1 MALHLNLLGPV
12 EVTLDGRP
20 LPLGATKQR
29 AVLALLALQTN
40 TTVGVDRIVDG
51 LWGDEPPATATKMVQ
66 LYVSQLRRVLAGS
79 GAEIETHG
87 RGYALCVDAEAVD
100 ATRFERLVACATD
113 KRDGAD
119 PARRALGLWR
129 GPALADVSAEPFAA
143 AEIRRLEELRL
154 RAAELAIDADMA
166 AGREVLGT
174 LERLVAE
181 HPLRER
187 LHGQRML
194 ELYRTGRQAEALG
207 AFMTARHAL
216 VEHAGVEPG
225 AELRELHER
234 ILRQDPGLAR
244 AAAAHDSAR
253 GPAPPAAPPPPPRR
267 HPRPGPRRP
276 SRVRALVLAA
286 VAVLLGTAVYAATH
300 LTHDQLRDGLDA
312 GAVGLIDARHAT
324 VTEHHRIG
332 TSAGAVVAGAGAVW
346 VAAPRE
352 GTVARI
358 RPGTDR
364 VSTIDVGGSPVG
376 LAYGAGALWVAVSD
390 TDAVVQVDPRT
401 DRVVQPIRVGN
412 GLRAIAV
419 DARAVWAATALDGDV
434 VRISLDSG
442 RVTGRTAVGGQPA
455 ALAVADGAVWV
466 ATEESGRAI
475 HLDATGTVVASIG
488 VGHGPCAIAA
498 GLGAVWVANRQD
510 GTVSRIDPAT
520 DAVTATFAA
529 GREPVAL
536 AVVEGELWVA
546 DAAGT
551 ILQLDP
557 DDGSTTRVIK
567 TRSSPAGLAAAGR
580 SLWATA
586 APSAATHRGGTL
598 RVGIHEQELKTD
610 PVTGGY
616 DPGAMPMLTVL
627 YDGLVAYQR
636 TGGAAGARLVGAL
649 ARTPPPPAPDGRHY
663 VFRLRRGL
671 RYSDGTPVRADDVR
685 ASLERAVAVDAPA
698 GVVTDLLSSIRGMPA
713 CGARP
718 ATCDLSRGVVGDNRH
733 DTITINLR
741 RRDPE
746 LVQKLAMPLM
756 AIVPAA
762 TPRRALTRSAA
773 PGTGPYRVARLT
785 AGRRATLARNRYFR
799 ARPAEGRPDGF
810 ADRIEI
816 SVRRESAAI
825 EDAAADRLDV
835 ALVFQTLNARH
846 IAALRTRLGTRLRS
860 GSFALLD
867 FAFLNTHRPPFD
879 DARVRRALNLAI
891 DRAHVVDLIGGAV
904 VASPSC
910 QLLPPGLPGY
920 RPACSFTA
928 SPSPAGIWR
937 GADLT
942 AARRL
947 IAASGRR
954 GTHVTVWS
962 EPERL
967 VTSTYLVSVLR
978 RLGLPASLHRVASL
992 AGPLTLPGSADRR
1005 TPQIGVAGWIADY
1018 PEPAAFLRGFVTCSA
1033 IPTRLHGGGNI
1044 SHFCNH
1050 ELDAAIDR
1058 AGTAGLDG
1066 SGTAAWQ
1073 AIERRAARAA
1083 PVVPLDNR
1091 HSVLVSSR
1099 RAGNVQFHPLLHV
1112 LLEQIWVR

>member
-12 EVTLDGRP
+12 EMTLDGRP

-29 AVLALLALQTN
+29 AVLALLALQAN

-87 RGYALCVDAEAVD
+87 RGYALCLDAEAVD
-100 ATRFERLVACATD
+100 ATRFERLVACAAER
-113 KRDGAD
+113 RDGVD
-119 PARRALGLWR
+119 PARLALALWR
-129 GPALADVSAEPFAA
+129 GPALADVAAEPFAA
-143 AEIRRLEELRL
+143 AEIRRLDELRL

-166 AGREVLGT
+166 GGREVLGA
-174 LERLVAE
+174 LERLIAE
-181 HPLRER
+181 HPLREH
-187 LHGQRML
+187 LYAQRML
-194 ELYRTGRQAEALG
+194 ELYRTGRQAEALA
-207 AFMTARHAL
+207 AFVAARHVL
-216 VEHAGVEPG
+216 IEHAGVEPG

-234 ILRQDPGLAR
+234 MLRQDPGLAR
-244 AAAAHDSAR
+244 APTANDPAR
-253 GPAPPAAPPPPPRR
+253 EPAAPLPPPRR
-267 HPRPGPRRP
+267 HPHPSPRRP
-276 SRVRALVLAA
+276 RTLVLAA
-286 VAVLLGTAVYAATH
+286 VALLLGTAIYVATH
-300 LTHDQLRDGLDA
+300 LPDDHHLGAIDA
-312 GAVGLIDARHAT
+312 GAVGLIDAHDAA
-324 VTEHHRIG
+324 VTEQHPFG
-332 TSAGAVVAGAGAVW
+332 TSAGAVVASAGSVW

-352 GTVARI
+352 STVARI
-358 RPGTDR
+358 RPETDR
-364 VSTIDVGGSPVG
+364 VRTIDVGGSPIG

-390 TDAVVQVDPRT
+390 ADAVVQVDPRT
-401 DRVVQPIRVGN
+401 DRVVQAIRVGN
-412 GLRAIAV
+412 GLRAVAV
-419 DARAVWAATALDGDV
+419 DDHAVWAATALDGDV

-442 RVTGRTAVGGQPA
+442 HLTGRTPVGGQPA
-455 ALAVADGAVWV
+455 ALAVTDGAVWV

-475 HLDATGTVVASIG
+475 HLDATGTVVSSIG

-498 GLGAVWVANRQD
+498 GPGAVWVANRQD

-520 DAVTATFAA
+520 DTVTATFAA

-536 AVVEGELWVA
+536 AVADDGLWVA
-546 DAAGT
+546 DATGT
-551 ILQLDP
+551 ILRLDP
-557 DDGSTTRVIK
+557 DDGSTTRVVR
-567 TRSSPAGLAAAGR
+567 TRGSPAGLAAAGG
-580 SLWATA
+580 SLWATV
-586 APSAATHRGGTL
+586 APSPATHRGGTL
-598 RVGIHEQELKTD
+598 RVGIHKDELKTD

-616 DPGAMPMLTVL
+616 DPGAVPMLTVL

-649 ARTPPPPAPDGRHY
+649 ARTPPAPSPDGRHY

-685 ASLERAVAVDAPA
+685 ASLERAVAVDASA
-698 GVVTDLLSSIRGMPA
+698 GVVTDLLSSISGMPA

-718 ATCDLSRGVVGDNRH
+718 ASCDLTRGVVTDNRRG
-733 DTITINLR
+733 TVAINLR
-741 RRDPE
+741 HRDPE
-746 LVQKLAMPLM
+746 LVQKLALPLM
-756 AIVPAA
+756 AVVPAT

-773 PGTGPYRVARLT
+773 PGTGPYRVARVT
-785 AGRRATLARNRYFR
+785 AGRRATLVRNPYFR

-816 SVRRESAAI
+816 TVGPERAEI
-825 EDAAADRLDV
+825 EDASAGRLDI

-867 FAFLNTHRPPFD
+867 FAFLNTRRPPFD
-879 DARVRRALNLAI
+879 DARVRRALNLAV
-891 DRAHVVDLIGGAV
+891 DRAHAVELIGGRV
-904 VASPSC
+904 VASPTC

-920 RPACSFTA
+920 RPTCLFTA
-928 SPSPAGIWR
+928 SPNPAGTWR

-947 IAASGRR
+947 IAASGQR

-967 VTSTYLVSVLR
+967 VTSTYLVAVLR
-978 RLGLPASLHRVASL
+978 RLGLSAGLHRVASL
-992 AGPLTLPGSADRR
+992 AGPLTSPGSAEGR
-1005 TPQIGVAGWIADY
+1005 TPQIGVVGWIADY
-1018 PEPAAFLRGFVTCSA
+1018 PEPAAFLRGFVTCGA
-1033 IPTRLHGGGNI
+1033 IPTRRHGGGNI
-1044 SHFCNH
+1044 SRFCDH
-1050 ELDAAIDR
+1050 DIDAAIDR
-1058 AGTAGLDG
+1058 AATAGLGG
-1066 SGTAAWQ
+1066 SMTGAWQ
-1073 AIERRAARAA
+1073 AIERRIARAA
-1083 PVVPLDNR
+1083 PIVPLVNR

>member
-29 AVLALLALQTN
+29 AVLALLALQAN

-66 LYVSQLRRVLAGS
+66 LYVSQLRRVLSGS
-79 GAEIETHG
+79 GAAIETHG

-100 ATRFERLVACATD
+100 ATRFERLVACAAD
-113 KRDGAD
+113 RRDGAD
-119 PARRALGLWR
+119 PARMALALWR
-129 GPALADVSAEPFAA
+129 GPALTDVAAEPFAA

-166 AGREVLGT
+166 AGREVLGA
-174 LERLVAE
+174 LERLTAE

-187 LHGQRML
+187 LHAQRMV
-194 ELYRTGRQAEALG
+194 ELYRTGRQAEALA
-207 AFMTARHAL
+207 AFTTARHAL

-244 AAAAHDSAR
+244 APTALDPPH
-253 GPAPPAAPPPPPRR
+253 GPALQPPRR
-267 HPRPGPRRP
+267 HPRPRPRRP
-276 SRVRALVLAA
+276 HTRALVLAA
-286 VAVLLGTAVYAATH
+286 VAVLLGTAVYTATRLADDEH
-300 LTHDQLRDGLDA
+300 LDGIDA
-312 GAVGLIDARHAT
+312 GAAGLIDTNDAT
-324 VTEHHRIG
+324 ITEQHPIG
-332 TSAGAVVAGAGAVW
+332 TSAGAVVAGAGSVW

-358 RPGTDR
+358 RPGTDG
-364 VSTIDVGGSPVG
+364 VGTIDVGGASIG

-390 TDAVVQVDPRT
+390 ADAVVQVDPRT
-401 DRVVQPIRVGN
+401 DRVVQSIRVGN
-412 GLRAIAV
+412 GLRAVAV
-419 DARAVWAATALDGDV
+419 DAHAVWAATALDGDV

-442 RVTGRTAVGGQPA
+442 HITGRTSVGGQPA
-455 ALAVADGAVWV
+455 ALAVTDGAVWV

-475 HLDATGTVVASIG
+475 HLDATGTVVAGIG
-488 VGHGPCAIAA
+488 VGHGPCAITA

-520 DAVTATFAA
+520 DSVTATFAA
-529 GREPVAL
+529 GHEPVAL
-536 AVVEGELWVA
+536 AVVEDGLWVA
-546 DAAGT
+546 DATGT
-551 ILQLDP
+551 ILRLDP
-557 DDGSTTRVIK
+557 DDGSTTRVVR
-567 TRSSPAGLAAAGR
+567 TRSSPAGLATAGG

-586 APSAATHRGGTL
+586 APSPATHRGGTL
-598 RVGIHEQELKTD
+598 RVGIHKDELKTD

-616 DPGAMPMLTVL
+616 DPGALPMLTVL

-649 ARTPPPPAPDGRHY
+649 ARTPPAPAPDGRHY
-663 VFRLRRGL
+663 VFRLRRDL

-698 GVVTDLLSSIRGMPA
+698 GVVTDLLSSIKGMPA

-718 ATCDLSRGVVGDNRH
+718 ADCDLTRGVVTDNRRA
-733 DTITINLR
+733 TVTINLR

-762 TPRRALTRSAA
+762 TPRRALTRSTA
-773 PGTGPYRVARLT
+773 PGTGPYRVERLT
-785 AGRRATLARNRYFR
+785 AGRRATLVRNPYFR

-810 ADRIEI
+810 ADRIE
-816 SVRRESAAI
+816 VTVGPERAEI
-825 EDAAADRLDV
+825 EDAAAGRLDV
-835 ALVFQTLNARH
+835 ALIYQTLNARH

-867 FAFLNTHRPPFD
+867 FAFLNTRRPPFD
-879 DARVRRALNLAI
+879 DARVRRALNLAV
-891 DRAHVVDLIGGAV
+891 DRARAVNLIGGAV
-904 VASPSC
+904 VASPTC

-920 RPACSFTA
+920 HPTCVFTA
-928 SPSPAGIWR
+928 SPNPAGTWR

-962 EPERL
+962 EPERV
-967 VTSTYLVSVLR
+967 VTSTYLVALLR
-978 RLGLPASLHRVASL
+978 RLGLPASMHRVASL
-992 AGPLTLPGSADRR
+992 AGPLTSPGSADRR
-1005 TPQIGVAGWIADY
+1005 APQIGVVGWIADY
-1018 PEPAAFLRGFVTCSA
+1018 PEPAAFLRGFVTCNA
-1033 IPTRLHGGGNI
+1033 IPTRRHGGGNI
-1044 SHFCNH
+1044 SHFCDH
-1050 ELDAAIDR
+1050 DLDAAIDR
-1058 AGTAGLDG
+1058 AAAAGLGG
-1066 SGTAAWQ
+1066 STTDAWQ
-1073 AIERRAARAA
+1073 AIERRLAHAA
-1083 PVVPLDNR
+1083 PIVPLVNR